1 MYYLGKSMIMV
12 TVVAEVATVLLSLV
26 ADLVLVTFELLSVT
40 VTIRP
45 SSSESSI
52 FIPAILSDNICGK
65 TSFSDLT
72 GTISSPHLPF
82 RYSKRVSCVYT
93 IDSGEVNSFSLSIDR
108 LSFGDEYGRQRG
120 CDSGWLA

>member
-52 FIPAILSDNICGK
+52 FYPCY
-65 TSFSDLT
+65 SF
-72 GTISSPHLPF
+72 
-82 RYSKRVSCVYT
+82 R
-93 IDSGEVNSFSLSIDR
+93 
-108 LSFGDEYGRQRG
+108 
-120 CDSGWLA
+120 